1 MSTQPFQSPQPP
13 SRAKRSVSFSCPTT
27 LRAPSTPSS
36 PISRTAPSPLSRT
49 VSSSPTRPA
58 HSRSVSWAASCE
70 STDELAY
77 EDEEKSDVEGIPRW
91 NEALEERLAVV
102 ERELKHHQKKWS
114 AGQEEYHHELEYL
127 LELKRAFKR
136 FNRRRSKDQKVE
148 GRRFLEQWSLVN
160 SDAEIEDSE
169 LDNPQRGIGAALK
182 RRMSAP
188 TTTHTSDE
196 DEGDQSPPTTARCQ
210 PPNRRRF
217 SLIQR
222 ITSSK
227 EANNDANESSTSPSR
242 PMTATS
248 TTTGGETESEYDAA
262 REPGRKEKGKGKRK
276 KEKKTKKK
284 KKGFGGLLRRVTFP
298 GGGGGGK
305 GV

>member
-1 MSTQPFQSPQPP
+1 MSTQPFRSPQHP
-13 SRAKRSVSFSCPTT
+13 SRGKRSVSFSCPTP
-27 LRAPSTPSS
+27 LRTPSTPIS
-36 PISRTAPSPLSRT
+36 PISGTTSSPLSRT
-49 VSSSPTRPA
+49 VSTSPTRPA
-58 HSRSVSWAASCE
+58 HSRSVSWAASSG

-77 EDEEKSDVEGIPRW
+77 EHEEESNVEGEPRW
-91 NEALEERLAVV
+91 NEALEKRLAVV

-114 AGQEEYHHELEYL
+114 AGQEEYHHELEHL

-148 GRRFLEQWSLVN
+148 GRRFLNQWSLVN
-160 SDAEIEDSE
+160 SDAEMEDSE

-182 RRMSAP
+182 PRKSAP

-196 DEGDQSPPTTARCQ
+196 EEGDQGPTTTRRQ

-227 EANNDANESSTSPSR
+227 EVNDSNESSTSPSR

-248 TTTGGETESEYDAA
+248 TTTTTTGGETESERDAPC
-262 REPGRKEKGKGKRK
+262 EPGRKERGKRNT
-276 KEKKTKKK
+276 EKKK

-298 GGGGGGK
+298 VWMVGK
-305 GV
+305 GG